1 MDAERNFP
9 GIHVRLHAVAF
20 AFADKL
26 LTERLNFGELV
37 AFHDNRELVFCGS
50 GQESPPLAALALEE
64 RGKVCDDVVSHVVA
78 ELADNRPEIVHF
90 HHQDEQPLARILVLG
105 DVLQV
110 VYQANPVVHVGQRVR
125 RNPVLEEGDIDMQ
138 ERKREYGVRERNIW
152 DEVLE
157 YARKTGDES
166 DEGEINRFFAVRG
179 VLLRNGVLDADDHR
193 RDDVEQVE
201 PDEEGQKPSE
211 L

>member
-1 MDAERNFP
+1 
-9 GIHVRLHAVAF
+9 
-20 AFADKL
+20 
-26 LTERLNFGELV
+26 
-37 AFHDNRELVFCGS
+37 
-50 GQESPPLAALALEE
+50 
-64 RGKVCDDVVSHVVA
+64 
-78 ELADNRPEIVHF
+78 
-90 HHQDEQPLARILVLG
+90 
-105 DVLQV
+105 
-110 VYQANPVVHVGQRVR
+110 
-125 RNPVLEEGDIDMQ
+125 MQ
-138 ERKREYGVRERNIW
+138 ERKREYGVRERDIW